1 MEPLISVI
9 IPVYNVEKYLN
20 KCITSVVEQT
30 YKNLEI
36 IIVDD
41 GSTDQSPEI
50 CDEWKKRDSRIQVVH
65 SSNGGAGKARNTALD
80 MATGDYVTFVDSD
93 DYIAPQM
100 YQVLLEQ
107 FYDGIGIV
115 ECNYSM
121 VYDDSEEFKE
131 ERKIYKIHTYSAM
144 EAMYENIN
152 DHIFRQLIWNKMY
165 RKDVIKG
172 IYFPTGKKI
181 DDEFWTY
188 QAIGNASKLI
198 YMDQKLYAY
207 RQQEQSVMHL
217 LDAKKRLEAL
227 KAKEERHK
235 YICEFMPQLKTE
247 SLNNLWFT
255 CIYQGQRVLKD
266 KNKENLKRVYPQI
279 KRFIKKYPQTNLKD
293 ITDKKQKIW
302 IIFAKISFCGTC
314 KIRNL
319 LKIGL

>member
-121 VYDDSEEFKE
+121 VYDDSEKFKE

-144 EAMYENIN
+144 QAMHENIN

-172 IYFPTGKKI
+172 IYFPTGNKI
-181 DDEFWTY
+181 DDESWTY

-198 YMDQKLYAY
+198 YIDQKLYAY

-235 YICEFMPQLKTE
+235 YICEFMPQLKVE

-266 KNKENLKRVYPQI
+266 KNKENLKSVYPQI
-279 KRFIKKYPQTNLKD
+279 KSFIKKYPQINLKD

>member
-131 ERKIYKIHTYSAM
+131 ERKIYKIHTYSAV
-144 EAMYENIN
+144 EAMHENIN

-227 KAKEERHK
+227 KAKEERHI

-266 KNKENLKRVYPQI
+266 KNKKNLKSVYPQI

>member
-121 VYDDSEEFKE
+121 VYDDSEKFKE

-198 YMDQKLYAY
+198 YIDQKLYAY

-235 YICEFMPQLKTE
+235 YICKFMPQLKTE

-266 KNKENLKRVYPQI
+266 KNKENLKSVYPQI
-279 KRFIKKYPQTNLKD
+279 KSFIKKYPQINLKD

-302 IIFAKISFCGTC
+302 IK
-314 KIRNL
+314 NNH
-319 LKIGL
+319 

>member
-121 VYDDSEEFKE
+121 VYDDSEKFKE

-144 EAMYENIN
+144 QAMHENIN
-152 DHIFRQLIWNKMY
+152 DHIFRQPIWNKMY

-172 IYFPTGKKI
+172 IYFPTGNKI

-198 YMDQKLYAY
+198 YIDQKLYAY

-235 YICEFMPQLKTE
+235 YICKFMPQLKTE

-266 KNKENLKRVYPQI
+266 KNKENLKSVYPQI

-293 ITDKKQKIW
+293 IQIKNKKYGLYLQKYL
-302 IIFAKISFCGTC
+302 FVELVK
-314 KIRNL
+314 
-319 LKIGL
+319 

>member
-41 GSTDQSPEI
+41 GSTYQSPEI

-121 VYDDSEEFKE
+121 VYDDSEKFKE

-198 YMDQKLYAY
+198 YIDQKLYAY

-235 YICEFMPQLKTE
+235 YICKFMPQLKTE

-266 KNKENLKRVYPQI
+266 KNKENLKSVYPQI
-279 KRFIKKYPQTNLKD
+279 KSFIKKYPQINLKD

>member
-121 VYDDSEEFKE
+121 VYDDSEKFKE

-198 YMDQKLYAY
+198 YIDQKLYAY

-235 YICEFMPQLKTE
+235 YICKFMPQLKTE

-266 KNKENLKRVYPQI
+266 KNKENLKSVYPQI

>member
-50 CDEWKKRDSRIQVVH
+50 CDEWEKRDGRIQVVH

-121 VYDDSEEFKE
+121 VYDDYEQFKE
-131 ERKIYKIHTYSAM
+131 ETKIYKIHTYSAM
-144 EAMYENIN
+144 QAMHENIN

-235 YICEFMPQLKTE
+235 YICKFMPQLKTE

-266 KNKENLKRVYPQI
+266 KNKENLKSVYPQI

>member
-121 VYDDSEEFKE
+121 VYDDYEQFKE
-131 ERKIYKIHTYSAM
+131 ETKIYKIHTYSAM

-198 YMDQKLYAY
+198 YIDQKLYAY

-235 YICEFMPQLKTE
+235 YICKFMPQLKTE

-266 KNKENLKRVYPQI
+266 KNKENLKSVYPKI
-279 KRFIKKYPQTNLKD
+279 KSFIKKYPQINLKD

>member
-80 MATGDYVTFVDSD
+80 IATGDYVTFVDSD

-131 ERKIYKIHTYSAM
+131 KRKIYKIHTYSAV
-144 EAMYENIN
+144 EAMHENIN

-172 IYFPTGKKI
+172 IYFPTGKRI

-227 KAKEERHK
+227 KAKEERHI

-266 KNKENLKRVYPQI
+266 KNKENLKSVYPQI

>member
-121 VYDDSEEFKE
+121 VYDDSEKFKE

-144 EAMYENIN
+144 QAMHENIN

-172 IYFPTGKKI
+172 IYFPTGNKI

-188 QAIGNASKLI
+188 KQLKCTKLI
-198 YMDQKLYAY
+198 YIDQKLYAY

-235 YICEFMPQLKTE
+235 YICEFMPQLKVE

-266 KNKENLKRVYPQI
+266 KNKENLKSVYPQI
-279 KRFIKKYPQTNLKD
+279 KSFTKNIHKLILKD

>member
-121 VYDDSEEFKE
+121 VYDDSEKFKE

-198 YMDQKLYAY
+198 YIDQKLYAY

-235 YICEFMPQLKTE
+235 YICKFMPQLKTE

-266 KNKENLKRVYPQI
+266 KNKENLKSVYPQI
-279 KRFIKKYPQTNLKD
+279 KSFIKKYPQINLKD

-302 IIFAKISFCGTC
+302 IIFAKISFCGTS

>member
-80 MATGDYVTFVDSD
+80 IATGDYVTFVDSD

-131 ERKIYKIHTYSAM
+131 KRKIYKIHTYSAV
-144 EAMYENIN
+144 EAMHENIN

-227 KAKEERHK
+227 KAKEERHI

-266 KNKENLKRVYPQI
+266 KNKENLKSVYPQI

>member
-121 VYDDSEEFKE
+121 VYDDSEKFKE

-144 EAMYENIN
+144 QAMHENIN

-172 IYFPTGKKI
+172 IYFPTGNKI

-198 YMDQKLYAY
+198 YINQKLYAY

-235 YICEFMPQLKTE
+235 YICEFMPQLKVE

-266 KNKENLKRVYPQI
+266 KNRENLKSVYPQI
-279 KRFIKKYPQTNLKD
+279 KRFIKKYPQTNLKE

-302 IIFAKISFCGTC
+302 IILAKISFCGTC

>member
-235 YICEFMPQLKTE
+235 YICKFMPQLKTE

-266 KNKENLKRVYPQI
+266 KNKENLKSVYPQI

>member
-1 MEPLISVI
+1 
-9 IPVYNVEKYLN
+9 
-20 KCITSVVEQT
+20 
-30 YKNLEI
+30 
-36 IIVDD
+36 
-41 GSTDQSPEI
+41 
-50 CDEWKKRDSRIQVVH
+50 
-65 SSNGGAGKARNTALD
+65 
-80 MATGDYVTFVDSD
+80 
-93 DYIAPQM
+93 
-100 YQVLLEQ
+100 
-107 FYDGIGIV
+107 
-115 ECNYSM
+115 
-121 VYDDSEEFKE
+121 
-131 ERKIYKIHTYSAM
+131 
-144 EAMYENIN
+144 
-152 DHIFRQLIWNKMY
+152 MY

-198 YMDQKLYAY
+198 YIDQKLYAY

-235 YICEFMPQLKTE
+235 YICKFMPQLKTE

-266 KNKENLKRVYPQI
+266 KNKENLKSVYPQI
-279 KRFIKKYPQTNLKD
+279 KSFIKKYPQINLKD

>member
-121 VYDDSEEFKE
+121 VYDDSEKFKE

-144 EAMYENIN
+144 QAMHENIN

-172 IYFPTGKKI
+172 IYFPTGNKI

-198 YMDQKLYAY
+198 YIDQKLYAY

-227 KAKEERHK
+227 KAK
-235 YICEFMPQLKTE
+235 
-247 SLNNLWFT
+247 
-255 CIYQGQRVLKD
+255 
-266 KNKENLKRVYPQI
+266 
-279 KRFIKKYPQTNLKD
+279 
-293 ITDKKQKIW
+293 
-302 IIFAKISFCGTC
+302 
-314 KIRNL
+314 
-319 LKIGL
+319 

>member
-121 VYDDSEEFKE
+121 VYDDSEKFKE

-172 IYFPTGKKI
+172 IYFPTEKKI

-235 YICEFMPQLKTE
+235 YICKFMPQLKTE

-266 KNKENLKRVYPQI
+266 KNKENLKSVYPQI